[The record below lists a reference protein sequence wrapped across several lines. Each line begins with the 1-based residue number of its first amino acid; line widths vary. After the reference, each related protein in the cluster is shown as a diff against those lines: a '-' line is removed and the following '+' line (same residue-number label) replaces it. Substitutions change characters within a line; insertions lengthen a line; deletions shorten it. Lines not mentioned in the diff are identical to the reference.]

1 MTRARTAVAVAGVA
15 IAGSFLYRRRVR
27 PWLTTWGATA
37 SEVDRHFPED
47 DLVEP
52 SALRATRAITID
64 APAREVWPWL
74 VQIGEDRAGFYS
86 YSWLEQLALADMHNA
101 DEIHEDWQQRRR
113 GDTVWLGQRWGEL
126 GRQVLAECD
135 RERAFVMVSP
145 PDFDTIEHGGQAS
158 GSWAFFLEPVETDR
172 TRLIVRS
179 SGGAVGQPWFDIVH
193 FVMEQKMM
201 RGLKA
206 RAEHSRTELAS

>member
-1 MTRARTAVAVAGVA
+1 MRARTVLAAVGVAVGGTA
-15 IAGSFLYRRRVR
+15 LYRQRLR

-37 SEVDRHFPED
+37 REVDRHFPED
-47 DLVEP
+47 DLIEP

-64 APAREVWPWL
+64 APAREVWRWL

-101 DEIHEDWQQRRR
+101 DEIHEDWQERRR

-126 GRQVLAECD
+126 GRQVAATSD
-135 RERAFVMVSP
+135 PERAFVMVSP
-145 PDFDTIEHGGQAS
+145 SDFDAIERGGRAS
-158 GSWAFFLEPVETDR
+158 GSWAFFLDPIDDEH
-172 TRLIVRS
+172 TRLVVRS
-179 SGGAVGQPWFDIVH
+179 SGGAIGHAWFDIIH

-201 RGLKA
+201 RGLKT
-206 RAEHSRTELAS
+206 RAERA